1 MRLKQAV
8 IVLVVLL
15 TIGCGGNL
23 PISNQQGPPSPPN
36 SQVSLSGYW
45 NLTLHTTKY
54 NVTQNFAV
62 LIAPSAVTNEYAL
75 EFLGLPTPYTQTNSQ
90 PLYWCAP
97 VNVEPLDGFVT
108 SSNGSVNFQLVGFA
122 GDAFN
127 FTGTI
132 NVNSIS
138 GSFSDNGGGCTNGD
152 TTTWQAGRTSSTM
165 NLAGVW
171 QFTSHSNTFN
181 TAETGSGSVQQNGTA
196 VSGTLTLSGTPCS
209 IDAFLSASVSG
220 NVVTGQ
226 LQEGA
231 QAVSI
236 TGTVYG
242 DASAFTS
249 PTGGLTIT
257 GTYTSPSGGCLN
269 GDQGTWS
276 ATKT

>member
-1 MRLKQAV
+1 MRLKQAG
-8 IVLVVLL
+8 IVLAALL
-15 TIGCGGNL
+15 TIGCGGNS

-62 LIAPSAVTNEYAL
+62 LIAPSAVNNEYAL

-97 VNVEPLDGFVT
+97 VNVEPLDAFVS
-108 SSNGSVNFQLVGFA
+108 SSNNSVNFQLVGFA

-132 NVNSIS
+132 NGNLIS
-138 GSFSDNGGGCTNGD
+138 GSFADNGGGCTKGD
-152 TTTWQAGRTSSTM
+152 TTTWQAGRTSSNM

-171 QFTSHSNTFN
+171 QITAHSNTFN
-181 TAETGSGSVQQNGTA
+181 GVTGSGSVQQNGAA
-196 VSGTLTLSGTPCS
+196 VSGTLTLSGTPCT
-209 IDAFLSASVSG
+209 IDAFLSGSVSG

-231 QAVSI
+231 EAVSI

-242 DASAFTS
+242 NGSAFTS
-249 PTGGLTIT
+249 PSGALSIT
-257 GTYTSPSGGCLN
+257 GTYTTPSGGCLN